1 MTENP
6 RRVLLIGLDAADPE
20 LIERWTADGTLPHLA
35 ALRRGGLSGRLA
47 TSAQYL
53 AGSPWPT
60 FYTGQPP
67 SRHGIYHDY
76 QWRHEHMGFAAP
88 TRDWVPASPFW
99 RHLAGDVPVIAY
111 DVPMSLGVQAFN
123 GIEVSGWA
131 AHDKLAPPASY
142 PADLLPTIMRRF
154 GEWHIGPEQYGPPPV
169 AELLELRDQLFGGI
183 RHSADLALGLL
194 QRPWRLAIVA
204 FGALHRGG
212 HRLFDRSS
220 IAGAVTDS
228 EGDRFDRALRDLYMA
243 CDDAVGQLASAAQDA
258 VIIAFSTHG
267 MMPNTSRVD
276 LLDGML
282 TRVLDGRAD
291 VRPKRGLVR
300 RVGEAVPVQWR
311 RAAALHVPKALRN
324 RIMTLWSAGGI
335 AWDRTQAFTL
345 RADLQGYIRVN
356 LDGREQRGIVRA
368 GHSFDQLCDRIAEGL
383 MSFRDSTTH
392 EPMIEA
398 VERVDQ
404 LYADGDRRDRL
415 PDVLVRWSDTPAAAH
430 VAVDSPRFGR
440 VERATPGRIPNGRSG
455 NHRGQGFLISC
466 GPGIPAG
473 ARLRSDADIIDLAP
487 TVVRLL
493 GTRVSVPLA
502 GQVIPE
508 VVAAS

>member
-1 MTENP
+1 
-6 RRVLLIGLDAADPE
+6 
-20 LIERWTADGTLPHLA
+20 
-35 ALRRGGLSGRLA
+35 
-47 TSAQYL
+47 
-53 AGSPWPT
+53 
-60 FYTGQPP
+60 
-67 SRHGIYHDY
+67 
-76 QWRHEHMGFAAP
+76 
-88 TRDWVPASPFW
+88 
-99 RHLAGDVPVIAY
+99 
-111 DVPMSLGVQAFN
+111 
-123 GIEVSGWA
+123 
-131 AHDKLAPPASY
+131 
-142 PADLLPTIMRRF
+142 
-154 GEWHIGPEQYGPPPV
+154 
-169 AELLELRDQLFGGI
+169 
-183 RHSADLALGLL
+183 
-194 QRPWRLAIVA
+194 
-204 FGALHRGG
+204 
-212 HRLFDRSS
+212 
-220 IAGAVTDS
+220 
-228 EGDRFDRALRDLYMA
+228 MA

-282 TRVLDGRAD
+282 ARVLDGRAD
-291 VRPKRGLVR
+291 VRPKHGLVR
-300 RVGEAVPVQWR
+300 RVGEGVPVQWR

-356 LDGREQRGIVRA
+356 LEGREQKGIVPA
-368 GHSFDQLCDRIAEGL
+368 GPPLDQLCDRIAEGL

-473 ARLRSDADIIDLAP
+473 ERLRSNADVLDLAP

-502 GQVIPE
+502 GQVIPQ